1 MFGIPSCLFLFVFFL
16 KFVFESVHRDFGGIA
31 ESCLGVFVVDVV
43 VVGTEEK
50 QSNSSERGV
59 ALRRHQP
66 WTQEIGEV
74 T

>member
-1 MFGIPSCLFLFVFFL
+1 MNVWHPFLSVFIFFFL

-43 VVGTEEK
+43 IGTEEK

>member
-1 MFGIPSCLFLFVFFL
+1 MFGIPSCLFLFIFFL
-16 KFVFESVHRDFGGIA
+16 KFVFESVHRDFSGIA

-43 VVGTEEK
+43 VGTEEK
-50 QSNSSERGV
+50 QSNSSECGV